1 MIEKLQII
9 EIGGTLGV
17 IFPQDVLDLL
27 NAGLGDE
34 LDVAVETESV
44 FIKRRAQEATKTK
57 S

>member
-1 MIEKLQII
+1 VIEKLEII
-9 EIGGTLGV
+9 EIDGTLGV

-34 LDVAVETESV
+34 LDVSIETGCV
-44 FIKRRAQEATKTK
+44 FIKRRAPQATETK